1 VGILQEFK
9 EFAMKGNVIDLAV
22 GLIMGAAFG
31 PIISTLVDNV
41 IMPPIGLLLAGIDFS
56 TLQIPL
62 TDDPDPAKV
71 VAIRYGLFM
80 NAVIK
85 FIITAAAIFLLL
97 KAVNAARRPAPA
109 AAPPPPPPSEVY
121 LKEIRDALVKR

>member
-1 VGILQEFK
+1 MSMIQEFK
-9 EFAMKGNVIDLAV
+9 DFAMKGNVIDLAV

-41 IMPPIGLLLAGIDFS
+41 IMPPIGLMLAGIDFS

-62 TDDPDPAKV
+62 TADPDPAKV
-71 VAIRYGLFM
+71 VAIKYGLFM

-85 FIITAAAIFLLL
+85 FLITAFAVFLLV
-97 KAVNAARRPAPA
+97 KAMNSMKKPAPA
-109 AAPPPPPPSEVY
+109 AAPAAPPPTEVY
-121 LKEIRDALVKR
+121 LKEIRDALVKK

>member
-62 TDDPDPAKV
+62 TDDPDPTKV